1 MSTLSSQ
8 TQSIASG
15 GGGLSHSESSQTINM
30 RHHYL
35 PIEPPSYLSTAV
47 RALKGS
53 LPILTP
59 PSNAR
64 TKGPFKPRST
74 RGTSSYQLRK
84 FAEETLGS
92 GSLRKAVKL
101 PEGEDINEWL
111 AVNGIILSLRIGQG
125 IFVADLII

>member
-1 MSTLSSQ
+1 MMSTLSDY
-8 TQSIASG
+8 TQSGNVASAG
-15 GGGLSHSESSQTINM
+15 GSSSSRLSHSESTKTIST

-35 PIEPPSYLSTAV
+35 PIEPPSYLSNAV
-47 RALKGS
+47 RALKGN

-64 TKGPFKPRST
+64 TKGPFKPRSST

-111 AVNGIILSLRIGQG
+111 AVNGMTAKSLRHWG
-125 IFVADLII
+125 